1 MIKKLSVLFAPMI
14 LVAGQFAVAQQWNT
28 DVNNIYNTNSG
39 NVGIGTTNPISKL
52 NVVEGEIRISATTTN
67 RYLVLDAVSTVNIA
81 TMIALRRD
89 NSSRWLFGA
98 SGGGGTD
105 NFDFFRYSDTGSFL
119 GSALKLERLTGNV
132 QWGSDGSMLKTDQGG
147 SIELRGTG
155 VPYID
160 FSNDGSSDYDARMIL
175 QGNDILMIDGVNV
188 GIGTSNPG
196 TFKLAVEGKV
206 GAREFHVTTTNP
218 WPDYVFDPSY
228 KLRPLSEVEEFIG
241 SNKHLPEMPSASEV
255 ETAGHQLGEMDALM
269 LKKIEELTLY
279 ILDQEKKIKNQ
290 DKKIQ
295 EFENQL
301 KKISEGLNT
310 SDHKLKK

>member
-1 MIKKLSVLFAPMI
+1 MIKKLSILFAPII
-14 LVAGQFAVAQQWNT
+14 LVTCQFAAAKQWNT
-28 DVNNIYNTNSG
+28 NGNDIHNTNSG
-39 NVGIGTTNPISKL
+39 NVGIGTTSPISKL

-98 SGGGGTD
+98 SGNGGTD

-132 QWGSDGSMLKTDQGG
+132 QWGSTGSMLRTDQGG

-155 VPYID
+155 VPYVD

-175 QGNDILMIDGVNV
+175 QADDILMVDGVNV

-196 TFKLAVEGKV
+196 SFKLAVEGKV
-206 GAREFHVTTTNP
+206 GAREFHVTTTSP
-218 WPDYVFDPSY
+218 WPDYVFDSSY
-228 KLRPLSEVEEFIG
+228 KLRPLSEVEEFINR
-241 SNKHLPEMPSASEV
+241 NKHLPEIPSASEV
-255 ETAGHQLGEMDALM
+255 ETVGHQLGEMDALI
-269 LKKIEELTLY
+269 LKKVEELTLY

-290 DKKIQ
+290 DKKIK
-295 EFENQL
+295 ELEDQL
-301 KKISEGLNT
+301 IKISESGRAFDYK
-310 SDHKLKK
+310 SKK